1 MSFISK
7 SSCPPYT
14 PPPCRLVQAV
24 KKGLKETVIILTYR
38 TLELIG
44 HNLCSSTAKTYGFW
58 RKSANIVHIY
68 LTSRYLKCA
77 QKIWNLIYSIGF
89 TIYVVISVLLNKVG
103 GIQWTIRI
111 LQLCAYIFTQ
121 YCMYSNVPLPELGTH
136 NFCHVRASFER
147 EAVLFARYLRLNKYV
162 HCTCMTVP

>member
-1 MSFISK
+1 MQQYSENLRVLKKICKNCAHISHI
-7 SSCPPYT
+7 SLFEVY
-14 PPPCRLVQAV
+14 
-24 KKGLKETVIILTYR
+24 
-38 TLELIG
+38 
-44 HNLCSSTAKTYGFW
+44 ST
-58 RKSANIVHIY
+58 
-68 LTSRYLKCA
+68 

-103 GIQWTIRI
+103 RIQWTIRI